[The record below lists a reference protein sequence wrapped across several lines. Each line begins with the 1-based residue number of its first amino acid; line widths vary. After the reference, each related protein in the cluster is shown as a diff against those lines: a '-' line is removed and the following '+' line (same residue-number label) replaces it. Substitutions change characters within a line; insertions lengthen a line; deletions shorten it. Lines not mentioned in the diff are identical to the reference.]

1 MAGSRVPG
9 SIDQRPIDAGTSVLA
24 FSPVQGP
31 TGGPHDTHRPDGAVH
46 PAVVQAQAKDASR
59 GSPSKALPGTGIR
72 LQITI
77 DDAPFRSATND
88 AMLDLLD
95 KYKIKTMF
103 FVEGEY
109 VHARPKDLLKIAARG
124 HRLGLHTWDHPRLTR
139 LSDDKIKE
147 QFTRTD
153 NEVKKLTGKSM
164 APHWRPPYGDGFR
177 DARVL
182 RIAASVGFTKMW
194 FWDIDP
200 KDTDVVKDRQ
210 GKTRRS
216 PAEMTKLITDNM
228 EQQLTALAKNPQ
240 IGREGE
246 KGKYVVLFH
255 DIPTTVT
262 ALEVLLPR
270 LKNEGYSF
278 VDFP

>member
-1 MAGSRVPG
+1 VA
-9 SIDQRPIDAGTSVLA
+9 
-24 FSPVQGP
+24 
-31 TGGPHDTHRPDGAVH
+31 
-46 PAVVQAQAKDASR
+46 QAQAKDAPP
-59 GSPSKALPGTGIR
+59 GSPSKELPGAGIR

-95 KYKIKTMF
+95 KHKIKTMF

-109 VHARPKDLLKIAARG
+109 VHARPKDLLKIVARG
-124 HRLGLHTWDHPRLTR
+124 HQLGLHTWDHPFLTK
-139 LSDDKIKE
+139 LKDDEIKR

-153 NEVKKLTGKSM
+153 DEVRKLTGKSM
-164 APHWRPPYGDGFR
+164 APHWRPPYGDGAR

-182 RIAASVGFTKMW
+182 RAAAAVGFTKMW
-194 FWDIDP
+194 YWDIDP
-200 KDTDVVKDRQ
+200 KDTDILKDRDS
-210 GKTRRS
+210 KTRRS

-228 EQQLTALAKNPQ
+228 EQQLAALAKNPQ
-240 IGREGE
+240 TGRDGE

-270 LKNEGYSF
+270 LKSEGYSF